1 MTEDE
6 ISETEYMDMMSD
18 IDWVVES
25 YDEFNEYHTEVME
38 EQGGVPF
45 EI

>member
-6 ISETEYMDMMSD
+6 ISENEYMDMMSD

-25 YDEFNEYHTEVME
+25 YDEFNEYHTEAME